1 MKEKWDETRKA
12 KEESRREKEKKKVKT
27 TVSHWKPRTISKFF
41 FPHMLKLQKQ
51 IFRIWVRRP
60 LLFIYLFIYWHFI
73 FVSLVR
79 IRIPMQVKQKA
90 SNRYVSEITQ
100 TIIICETFDYVIW
113 WSTLIIKKVTEFF
126 VFIGLGLLLPVFVIV
141 LKGIKF
147 FEQCTWPKADFFSFI
162 SSGFSQVLGQI
173 GHLH

>member
-12 KEESRREKEKKKVKT
+12 KEESGREKEKKKVKT

-113 WSTLIIKKVTEFF
+113 WSTLIIKKILSFLFSLDLVCFCLFLWLSSKALNFLSNAPDQKLTFF
-126 VFIGLGLLLPVFVIV
+126 LSFPVVFP
-141 LKGIKF
+141 KF
-147 FEQCTWPKADFFSFI
+147 
-162 SSGFSQVLGQI
+162 
-173 GHLH
+173 

>member
-1 MKEKWDETRKA
+1 MRLDKKSKRRVEKRKRKEKSENYCVTLKTKNYLKIFLSAHAQTSKA
-12 KEESRREKEKKKVKT
+12 
-27 TVSHWKPRTISKFF
+27 I
-41 FPHMLKLQKQ
+41 L
-51 IFRIWVRRP
+51 FRIWVRRP

-113 WSTLIIKKVTEFF
+113 WSTLIIKKLLSFLFSLDSVCFCLFLWLSSKALNFLSNAPDQKLTFF
-126 VFIGLGLLLPVFVIV
+126 LSFPVVFP
-141 LKGIKF
+141 KF
-147 FEQCTWPKADFFSFI
+147 
-162 SSGFSQVLGQI
+162 
-173 GHLH
+173 

>member
-1 MKEKWDETRKA
+1 MKEKWDEARKA
-12 KEESRREKEKKKVKT
+12 KDEWRREKEKKKVKT

-60 LLFIYLFIYWHFI
+60 LLFIYLFI

-90 SNRYVSEITQ
+90 SNRYVCSLWDCTDYYYLWD
-100 TIIICETFDYVIW
+100 FDYVIW
-113 WSTLIIKKVTEFF
+113 WATLIIKKILSFLFSLDSVCICLFLWLSSKAF
-126 VFIGLGLLLPVFVIV
+126 LSNAP
-141 LKGIKF
+141 
-147 FEQCTWPKADFFSFI
+147 WPKADFLHSFPVV
-162 SSGFSQVLGQI
+162 FPKFLDKFY
-173 GHLH
+173 L